1 MNKPINN
8 CEPIEEAE
16 RRIFADVPQE
26 EWDALDAQTP
36 RYSLEQIKQT
46 LKEACEQTL
55 IDYGPTGEEWDM
67 SVKSIAHRVRVKAL
81 DIFADA
87 HADQGGRR

>member
-1 MNKPINN
+1 MSKPM
-8 CEPIEEAE
+8 
-16 RRIFADVPQE
+16 
-26 EWDALDAQTP
+26 TP
-36 RYSLEQIKQT
+36 ASGFSLEQIKQT

-87 HADQGGRR
+87 RRTEQGGR